1 MSSIT
6 GGISTVKND
15 VTTLLGKGV
24 VKSVQR
30 GVVQWAQDDGSAKEA
45 TVNFASIN
53 PSKTIVLLQSSYG
66 VSGIRASKVTQASVA
81 VLGATSMKLNLSLY
95 TTYITSNND
104 PIYASWQ
111 IIEFY

>member
-1 MSSIT
+1 MLS
-6 GGISTVKND
+6 
-15 VTTLLGKGV
+15 KGV

-66 VSGIRASKVTQASVA
+66 DSGIRASKVTQASVVA
-81 VLGATSMKLNLSLY
+81 LSATSMELKLSLY
-95 TTYITSNND
+95 TTYVTSNND

>member
-6 GGISTVKND
+6 GGISSVKND
-15 VTTLLGKGV
+15 VTALLSKGV

-30 GVVQWAQDDGSAKEA
+30 GVVQWSQENGSAKET
-45 TVNFASIN
+45 TVNFAPIN
-53 PSKTIVLLQSSYG
+53 PSKTIVLLQSSHGASG
-66 VSGIRASKVTQASVA
+66 VRASNVAQASVA
-81 VLGATSMKLNLSLY
+81 ALSATSMKLKLSLY
-95 TTYITSNND
+95 TTYTTSSYD

>member
-1 MSSIT
+1 M
-6 GGISTVKND
+6 
-15 VTTLLGKGV
+15 
-24 VKSVQR
+24 QR

-66 VSGIRASKVTQASVA
+66 DSGIRASKVTQASVA
-81 VLGATSMKLNLSLY
+81 ALSATSMELKLSLY
-95 TTYITSNND
+95 TTYVASNND